1 MNRISSRLF
10 VLAGLIFPVS
20 AFSASNF
27 TQPTPDELKMTSDP
41 AAPGAAAVYLFR
53 EETADDQRQMHT
65 LYARIKILTEAGRE
79 QFSDITMP
87 YEDKE
92 ETIRGVE
99 ARTIHSDG
107 TVIPFT
113 GKPWQKEIVKGA
125 GLRYMEKGFSMPD
138 VQVGSILE
146 YRYETTYSDW
156 WPPRWHVQQPVLVH
170 RAHYHFV
177 PGAGGNVAANRFL
190 PADAQITENGKG
202 WDLVLNNVPPMIDED
217 DSPPMHAL
225 GYRVLFYY
233 VYPGVNTPEKYW
245 ETKGQFW
252 SKGVDDYAAAKKLK
266 SVVGQIIAPGDSDD
280 VKLHKIYAAVMKIEN
295 MKFIRDQSEAENK
308 AEKLKFRNAE
318 DIWQQ
323 QRGYEREITMVFLGL
338 VRAAGFKAYAMFVT
352 DRDQNVFMKGQLD
365 WDQLDDEI
373 VIVNVAG
380 KDLYFDPGERY
391 CEYGKLQWTHTW
403 TMGVRQTDQGTEIA
417 ETPFP
422 LFTDT
427 TEERIA
433 DLAMDADG
441 SVRGSITMTMTGAL
455 ALRWRQEALESD
467 EEAAEKKF
475 GDEVRDD
482 MPEGVTVKMSKFRGL
497 TDYTQ
502 PLTAVME
509 VSGTLGSARGRRM
522 FLPGTFFE
530 ARAKARFVNATRENP
545 VYLHYSWTLQDVL
558 RLKLPPNAVVEV
570 SPSDAQFLL
579 GPNADFVEKY
589 KSAKGTYEYGRLER
603 VAGILYQ
610 TKDYPGLRD
619 FFQKI
624 NAQDQQP
631 MVLKLTP
638 AADPVAPGSG
648 KE

>member
-1 MNRISSRLF
+1 
-10 VLAGLIFPVS
+10 
-20 AFSASNF
+20 
-27 TQPTPDELKMTSDP
+27 MTSDP

-266 SVVGQIIAPGDSDD
+266 SVVGQIIAPGRFRRR
-280 VKLHKIYAAVMKIEN
+280 KAA
-295 MKFIRDQSEAENK
+295 
-308 AEKLKFRNAE
+308 
-318 DIWQQ
+318 
-323 QRGYEREITMVFLGL
+323 
-338 VRAAGFKAYAMFVT
+338 
-352 DRDQNVFMKGQLD
+352 
-365 WDQLDDEI
+365 
-373 VIVNVAG
+373 
-380 KDLYFDPGERY
+380 
-391 CEYGKLQWTHTW
+391 
-403 TMGVRQTDQGTEIA
+403 
-417 ETPFP
+417 
-422 LFTDT
+422 
-427 TEERIA
+427 
-433 DLAMDADG
+433 
-441 SVRGSITMTMTGAL
+441 
-455 ALRWRQEALESD
+455 
-467 EEAAEKKF
+467 
-475 GDEVRDD
+475 
-482 MPEGVTVKMSKFRGL
+482 
-497 TDYTQ
+497 
-502 PLTAVME
+502 
-509 VSGTLGSARGRRM
+509 
-522 FLPGTFFE
+522 
-530 ARAKARFVNATRENP
+530 
-545 VYLHYSWTLQDVL
+545 
-558 RLKLPPNAVVEV
+558 
-570 SPSDAQFLL
+570 
-579 GPNADFVEKY
+579 
-589 KSAKGTYEYGRLER
+589 
-603 VAGILYQ
+603 
-610 TKDYPGLRD
+610 
-619 FFQKI
+619 
-624 NAQDQQP
+624 
-631 MVLKLTP
+631 
-638 AADPVAPGSG
+638 
-648 KE
+648 